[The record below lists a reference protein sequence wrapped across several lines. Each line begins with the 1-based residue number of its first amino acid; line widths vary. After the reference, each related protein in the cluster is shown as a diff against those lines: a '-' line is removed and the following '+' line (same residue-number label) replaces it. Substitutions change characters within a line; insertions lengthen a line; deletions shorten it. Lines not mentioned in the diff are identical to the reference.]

1 MKLTLTLTAFAFDLG
16 AHARLT
22 RQVSEVW
29 HKQYT
34 TATPATRS
42 AMRTEFV
49 DAFIKGYKSG
59 VKKSGVR
66 NLTSD
71 EIQRNAEMAASQK
84 FKYHISRD
92 RAKDAK
98 PAKPAKPATP
108 ATPAKSMRL
117 TKDVRALAEAYL
129 ANFKDVTEAI
139 AALRAVAPKK

>member
-1 MKLTLTLTAFAFDLG
+1 MKLKLTLTAFAFDLG

-59 VKKSGVR
+59 VR
-66 NLTSD
+66 NLTP
-71 EIQRNAEMAASQK
+71 EMQRNAEMAASQK
-84 FKYHISRD
+84 YHISRD
-92 RAKDAK
+92 GAKDAG
-98 PAKPAKPATP
+98 AK
-108 ATPAKSMRL
+108 PAKSMRL
-117 TKDVRALAEAYL
+117 SKDVRALAEAYL
-129 ANFKDVTEAI
+129 ANFENVTEAI
-139 AALRAVAPKK
+139 AALRAVAK